1 MYPIQVFNQT
11 SKNLL
16 VCVWENYEE
25 NKKKHTQRISSIF
38 PVEDKE

>member
-25 NKKKHTQRISSIF
+25 NKKNTHRGSLAFFQ
-38 PVEDKE
+38 